1 MLHGRTL
8 PYIFNMVSEEM
19 CVLIRLP
26 DLLNSLR
33 LCLQLMLCNKG
44 KQNRASFPVECFLLP
59 PRGKSNSHRLNKE
72 TLQGTSITTFVFG
85 ALFRQ
90 GGAKSGHKGE
100 TMHSLGTMEMIALS
114 THAATANRTGK
125 NIPPPLHSVN
135 KG

>member
-1 MLHGRTL
+1 MLHDRTL

-26 DLLNSLR
+26 DLLSSLR

-90 GGAKSGHKGE
+90 GWCQIRSQRRDDAFTGNNGNDRTFYARSNSQQSWKKY
-100 TMHSLGTMEMIALS
+100 S
-114 THAATANRTGK
+114 TPSAFC
-125 NIPPPLHSVN
+125 
-135 KG
+135 